1 MTTAAPA
8 APALSLV
15 ERALHIGR
23 ERLAQ
28 ARELPDG
35 SLTWHPGYGV
45 TFEPV
50 DDSGLF
56 NGRVGDAF
64 FLAAL
69 HAATGDEEMRGAA
82 LRVVA
87 PLRGRIRAGGGPEA
101 LLAETGYGLTGTGSM
116 LYALVRMAGFLDV
129 PAMLDE
135 ARTLAAVFT
144 PDAIARDQKLEMFW
158 GTAGTIP
165 GLLALA
171 AADPAGAARWVDAA
185 VRCADHLVAK
195 RQADPETGLRAWP
208 GGRGELET
216 GFAHGSS
223 GVAHALLEVFRR
235 TGECRFYDAAVESF
249 AFERAL
255 FLEDV
260 MDWPDSRSEPG
271 KMIGSWCHGGPGI
284 GLSRLA
290 ALDGLRREDEHGVV
304 GDLFLALEKAG
315 QRKKGGVDNLCC
327 GHFGRVDFLL
337 ETARRLGNP
346 SLEEQA
352 RALAGQRL
360 RGTRE
365 RGFRLPE
372 HDAAGDEHMRTG
384 LWQGVPGIGYALLR
398 LEDPARFPC
407 ILLLA

>member
-1 MTTAAPA
+1 MTAAAPA
-8 APALSLV
+8 APPLTLAA
-15 ERALHIGR
+15 RALRIAR

-28 ARELPDG
+28 AIELPDG

-45 TFEPV
+45 TFAPV
-50 DDSGLF
+50 DDSGMF

-64 FLAAL
+64 FLAAV
-69 HAATGDEEMRGAA
+69 HAATGRAEMRDAA
-82 LRVVA
+82 LRATA
-87 PLRGRIRAGGGPEA
+87 PLRARIRAAGGPEG

-116 LYALVRMAGFLDV
+116 VYALVRMAGFLGE

-144 PDAIARDQKLEMFW
+144 PDAIARDEKLEMFW

-165 GLLALA
+165 ALFALA
-171 AADPAGAARWVDAA
+171 DADPAGAAGWTERAVWCAGHLAA
-185 VRCADHLVAK
+185 H

-208 GGRGELET
+208 GARGELET

-235 TGECRFYDAAVESF
+235 TGERRFYDAAVESF

-255 FLEDV
+255 FREDV

-271 KMIGSWCHGGPGI
+271 KMIGSWCHGAPGI

-290 ALDGLRREDEHGVV
+290 ALDGLRPDDERGVA

-315 QRKKGGVDNLCC
+315 KRKKGGVDNLCC

-346 SLEEQA
+346 SLEAQA
-352 RALAGQRL
+352 RALAEQRL
-360 RGTRE
+360 RATDQ

-372 HDAAGDEHMRTG
+372 HDTGGDEHMRTG
-384 LWQGVPGIGYALLR
+384 LWQGAPGIGYALLR
-398 LEDPARFPC
+398 LDDPARFPC